1 MKLDIIKNKKI
12 SFSISALIIIIG
24 LVMMMTS
31 GLNVGI
37 DFTGGTLI
45 QIDLDREVPVE
56 EIREIMDKYDK
67 NASVVHAGDENHE
80 VIIKS
85 TKDYNN
91 QERLLIFNEYKDI
104 YNLEDEALINQ
115 QKFGASIGEE
125 TRQRAFIS
133 VAIATIGMLIYITF
147 RFEFDFGLAAITAL
161 LHDVLIGLS
170 VYSILRIPVNSSFIA
185 AMLIIVGYSINDT
198 IVVFDRIR
206 ENIKRTRKQ
215 PFDEIINTSIK
226 QTITRSINTSATT
239 LITVTLLYILGVE
252 AIKDFAL
259 PLIIG
264 VLSGTYSSIFI
275 ASPVWY
281 LLKRRKSNVNM
292 YNPNTLDN

>member
-1 MKLDIIKNKKI
+1 MKLDVIKNKKI
-12 SFSISALIIIIG
+12 SFGISALIIIIG

-91 QERLLIFNEYKDI
+91 QERLVIFNEYKDI

-125 TRQRAFIS
+125 TRQRALIS

-292 YNPNTLDN
+292 YNPNTLEN

>member
-1 MKLDIIKNKKI
+1 MKIDVIKNKKI

-24 LVMMMTS
+24 LVMVMIS

-45 QIDLDREVPVE
+45 QIDLGKEIPVE

-67 NASVVHAGDENHE
+67 NASVVHAGDGNHE

-85 TKDYNN
+85 TNDYNN
-91 QERLLIFNEYKDI
+91 QERLEIFKEYKDI
-104 YNLEDEALINQ
+104 YTLEDEALINQ

-125 TRQRAFIS
+125 TRKRALIS

-170 VYSILRIPVNSSFIA
+170 VYSIFRIPVNSSFIA

-281 LLKRRKSNVNM
+281 LLKKRKSNVNM
-292 YNPNTLDN
+292 YNPNTIEN

>member
-1 MKLDIIKNKKI
+1 MKIDVIKNKKI
-12 SFSISALIIIIG
+12 SFGISALIIIIG
-24 LVMMMTS
+24 IIMMIIS
-31 GLNVGI
+31 GLNFGI

-45 QIDLDREVPVE
+45 QIDLGKEVPVD
-56 EIREIMDKYDK
+56 EIREVMDTYDN
-67 NASVVHAGDENHE
+67 NASVVHAGEGNHE
-80 VIIKS
+80 VIIKT

-91 QERLLIFNEYKDI
+91 DQRIEIFNQYKEK
-104 YNLEDEALINQ
+104 YNLEDNDLINQ
-115 QKFGASIGEE
+115 QKFGAAIGEE
-125 TRQRAFIS
+125 TRKRALLS
-133 VAIATIGMLIYITF
+133 VAIATVGMLIYITY
-147 RFEFDFGLAAITAL
+147 RFEFNFGLAAITAL
-161 LHDVLIGLS
+161 MHDVLIGLS

-206 ENIKRTRKQ
+206 ENIKKTRKQ

-226 QTITRSINTSATT
+226 QTIRRSIYTSATT
-239 LITVTLLYILGVE
+239 LIAVTLLYILGVE

-264 VLSGTYSSIFI
+264 VIAGTYSSLFI

-281 LLKRRKSNVNM
+281 LLKTRKSKVNL
-292 YNPNTLDN
+292 YNPNTIDN